1 MAGFQVSVR
10 VAELEVEQVRV
21 DIGELVLIGRK
32 GARFDLDPDELR
44 LVPDALR
51 GRLRRVEVESEYVSR
66 KHCLLWVEDGQL
78 RVRDLYSAQGTQVG
92 IAGAETLSTTAER
105 IDVSLVP
112 ASRAGLTQPDPI
124 DLSKV
129 RGEQDYADTLTRNV
143 REWARVTGVQIDVDV
158 EARDGQLGRTEDS
171 LRLRL
176 GGARALVV
184 ARGHH
189 TARVSFDL
197 ARDALAR
204 YVASQNAQFA
214 AVQQGVQRA
223 AAAQPMVAMSAS
235 MQAACWQIAQCA
247 TNDLRVILLGET
259 GVGKTLMARRY
270 HEAAGGAEFVTI
282 DCTQYDDVTR
292 LRAELFGAEPG
303 AWTGL
308 TRRYVGAFER
318 ARDGSVFI
326 DEIGEL
332 APENQKQLLTFL
344 DRGRF
349 TRVLGTDELE
359 SNARILC
366 GTRQDLGRAVREGRF
381 REDLWYRL
389 AGMVI
394 TIPPLRERPEDI
406 EELLSCRMVA
416 VDGRERPATRVL
428 TADAMRFL
436 TRYAWP
442 GNARELEM
450 FCKRLPVF
458 LKGREEAD
466 AALCDEVLRA
476 GNPSS
481 PTEGRAPGTST
492 TPSATVEPSTESWRP
507 TVVFDEG
514 RPDELAH
521 VSWDGVIEAALR
533 DYGLTRGIAT
543 TDAQALRALFT
554 VDDTGG
560 ESTVGVFKE
569 FVDRHL
575 KPRFIARA
583 TGLEGHRGLP
593 VGFTAEHWKHA
604 LGFGDGTSIKQLLR
618 VCFVLERRRKVR
630 EALERRGAAAGALLR
645 RIGSEDNLDTLDRWI
660 ARIERGEP
668 VFDNAQSE

>member
-10 VAELEVEQVRV
+10 IAELEVEQVRV
-21 DIGELVLIGRK
+21 DDGELVLIGRK
-32 GARFDLDPDELR
+32 GARIDLDADELR
-44 LVPDALR
+44 AVPDALR
-51 GRLRRVEVESEYVSR
+51 GRVRRVEVESEYVSR
-66 KHCLLWVEDGQL
+66 KHCLLWVEGGQL
-78 RVRDLYSAQGTQVG
+78 RVRDLYSAQGTRVG
-92 IAGAETLSTTAER
+92 IAGAETRSTAAER
-105 IDVSLVP
+105 VDVSLVP
-112 ASRAGLTQPDPI
+112 ASQAGLAQPDAV
-124 DLSKV
+124 DLSNV
-129 RGEQDYADTLTRNV
+129 RDEKDFAETLTRNV
-143 REWARVTGVQIDVDV
+143 REWARVAGVQVDFDI
-158 EARDGQLGRTEDS
+158 ETREGQLGRTEDA
-171 LRLRL
+171 LRLRV
-176 GGARALVV
+176 GAQRALVV
-184 ARGHH
+184 TRGHH

-214 AVQQGVQRA
+214 AVQQGVLRA
-223 AAAQPMVAMSAS
+223 AAAQPMVAMSTA
-235 MQAACWQIAQCA
+235 MRTACWRIAQCA

-308 TRRYVGAFER
+308 ARRYVGAFER
-318 ARDGSVFI
+318 ARGGTVFI

-394 TIPPLRERPEDI
+394 TIPPLRERPEDV
-406 EELLSCRMVA
+406 EELLASRV
-416 VDGRERPATRVL
+416 VTVEGTERPASRAL

-458 LKGREEAD
+458 LKGRDQAD
-466 AALCDEVLRA
+466 AALCEEVLRA
-476 GNPSS
+476 GNPS
-481 PTEGRAPGTST
+481 PAPDDRAPTASWAPVAVSDREAET
-492 TPSATVEPSTESWRP
+492 WRP
-507 TVVFDEG
+507 TVEFDEG
-514 RPDELAH
+514 RPDELATI
-521 VSWDGVIEAALR
+521 SWSGVIEAALR
-533 DYGLTRGIAT
+533 DYALTRGVAAS
-543 TDAQALRALFT
+543 DDQALRALFT
-554 VDDTGG
+554 VDAEGG
-560 ESTVGVFKE
+560 ESTVGLFKE
-569 FVDRHL
+569 FVERHL

-583 TGLEGHRGLP
+583 TGVDGLRALP
-593 VGFTAEHWKHA
+593 AGFTAEHWKHA
-604 LGFGDGTSIKQLLR
+604 LGFGDGTSVKLLLR
-618 VCFVLERRRKVR
+618 TYFVLERRRRVR
-630 EALERRGAAAGALLR
+630 DALERIGAATSDAMR
-645 RIGSEDNLDTLDRWI
+645 RVGREDNLETLDRWI
-660 ARIERGEP
+660 ARIERGERP
-668 VFDNAQSE
+668 FEDPGSE